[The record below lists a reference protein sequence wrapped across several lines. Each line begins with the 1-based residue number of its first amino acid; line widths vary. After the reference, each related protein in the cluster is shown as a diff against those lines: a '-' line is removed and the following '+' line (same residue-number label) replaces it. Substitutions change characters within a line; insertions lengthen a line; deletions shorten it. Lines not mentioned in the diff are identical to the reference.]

1 MATSLADVVIVG
13 ARRTAVGKFHGSLSG
28 VPAHVLGAEVIKA
41 LLADTKGR
49 VAPQAIGEVI
59 IGQVLTA
66 GSGQNPA
73 RQAAIHAGL
82 PHSCPAMTINK
93 VCGSGLKAL
102 HLAAQSLSCGDAEFV
117 IAGGQESMS
126 ASPHVL
132 PKSRNGQR
140 MGDWKLTDTMI
151 TDGLWCA
158 FNNYHMGST
167 AENIASKFHID
178 RAKQDE
184 FALNSQ
190 KKAAAAQQAGKFKEQ
205 IVPMDHL
212 KGGGLAVDEYI
223 KEDATSESLAKLK
236 PAFKKSEGTVTAGN
250 ASGIND
256 GAALC
261 LLTTA
266 TRAEALGLEVL
277 AHVRSFASA
286 GVDPQIMGTGP
297 IPASKKCLERA
308 QWTVN
313 DLDLVEANEAFA
325 AQALAVNNEMG
336 WDPSKVNVNGGAIA
350 IGHPIGASGCRIAVD
365 LLHEMR
371 RSGKRRGLATLCIG
385 GGQGVAMC
393 FERPSTNP
401 SSKL

>member
-1 MATSLADVVIVG
+1 MAASLDDVVIVG

-41 LLADTKGR
+41 LLADTQGR

-66 GSGQNPA
+66 GTGQNPA

-132 PKSRNGQR
+132 PRSRDGQR
-140 MGDWKLTDTMI
+140 MGDWKLTDSMI

-167 AENIASKFHID
+167 AENVAFKFNID
-178 RAKQDE
+178 RAKQDA
-184 FALNSQ
+184 FALDSQ
-190 KKAAAAQQAGKFKEQ
+190 KKAIVAQKTGKFKEQ
-205 IVPMDHL
+205 IVPMGHL
-212 KGGGLAVDEYI
+212 KGGGLLADEYI
-223 KEDATSESLAKLK
+223 KEDATAKSLAKLK
-236 PAFKKSEGTVTAGN
+236 PVFKKNEGTVTAGN

-261 LLTTA
+261 LLTTVS
-266 TRAEALGLEVL
+266 RAKALGL
-277 AHVRSFASA
+277 
-286 GVDPQIMGTGP
+286 
-297 IPASKKCLERA
+297 
-308 QWTVN
+308 
-313 DLDLVEANEAFA
+313 
-325 AQALAVNNEMG
+325 
-336 WDPSKVNVNGGAIA
+336 
-350 IGHPIGASGCRIAVD
+350 
-365 LLHEMR
+365 
-371 RSGKRRGLATLCIG
+371 
-385 GGQGVAMC
+385 
-393 FERPSTNP
+393 
-401 SSKL
+401 